1 MNRIRVVAVLLAATT
16 TLASPAF
23 AKEVEYFAT
32 LSGPAEA
39 PPNESPGTGSVL
51 LTLDLDLRTMTID
64 ASFSGLLG
72 TLTVAHIHC
81 CTLLANEGTA
91 GVATPTPTFPGFP
104 AGVTSG
110 SYMETF
116 DMKLATSYNP
126 AFITANGGTAD
137 SAYSVLLAGLNDGKA
152 YLNLHSSEFP
162 GGEIRGFLA
171 PVPEPETWAM
181 LLGGLGLI
189 GWTARRAHR
198 AAS

>member
-1 MNRIRVVAVLLAATT
+1 MNRIRVVAVLLAATS
-16 TLASPAF
+16 LASPAF
-23 AKEVEYFAT
+23 AQEVEYFAT

-39 PPNESPGTGSVL
+39 PPNESPGTGSVT

-81 CTLLANEGTA
+81 CTALASEGTA

-137 SAYSVLLAGLNDGKA
+137 SAYSVLLACHNDGKS

-189 GWTARRAHR
+189 GWAARRSHR
-198 AAS
+198 PAI

>member
-1 MNRIRVVAVLLAATT
+1 MNRIRLVAALLAAT
-16 TLASPAF
+16 TLASPAL
-23 AKEVEYFAT
+23 AREVEYFAT

-51 LTLDLDLRTMTID
+51 LTLDLDLRMMTID
-64 ASFSGLLG
+64 TRFSGLLG

-81 CTLLANEGTA
+81 CTALASEGTA

-104 AGVTSG
+104 AGVTTG

-126 AFITANGGTAD
+126 AFITGHGGTAD
-137 SAYSVLLAGLNDGKA
+137 SAYTVLLAGLNDGKVC
-152 YLNLHSSEFP
+152 LNLHSAAFP

-171 PVPEPETWAM
+171 PVPEPRTWAM

-189 GWTARRAHR
+189 GWAARGARRA
-198 AAS
+198 AI

>member
-1 MNRIRVVAVLLAATT
+1 MNRIRVVAALLAAT
-16 TLASPAF
+16 TLASPAL
-23 AKEVEYFAT
+23 AQEVEYFAT

-39 PPNESPGTGSVL
+39 PPNESPGTGSVT
-51 LTLDLDLRTMTID
+51 LTLDLDLRMMTID
-64 ASFSGLLG
+64 TSFSGLLG

-81 CTLLANEGTA
+81 CTALASEGTA

-171 PVPEPETWAM
+171 PVPEPETYALM
-181 LLGGLGLI
+181 LAGLGLI
-189 GWTARRAHR
+189 GWAARRGPR
-198 AAS
+198 AAA

>member
-1 MNRIRVVAVLLAATT
+1 MNRIRLVAALLAAT
-16 TLASPAF
+16 TLASPAL
-23 AKEVEYFAT
+23 AQEVEYFAT

-51 LTLDLDLRTMTID
+51 LTLDLDLRMMTID
-64 ASFSGLLG
+64 TRFSGLLG

-81 CTLLANEGTA
+81 CTALASEGTA

-126 AFITANGGTAD
+126 AFITANGGTPD
-137 SAYSVLLAGLNDGKA
+137 SAYTVLLAGLNDGKA

-189 GWTARRAHR
+189 GWAARGARRA
-198 AAS
+198 AI

>member
-1 MNRIRVVAVLLAATT
+1 MNRIRVVAALLAAT
-16 TLASPAF
+16 TLASPAL
-23 AKEVEYFAT
+23 AQEVEYFAT

-39 PPNESPGTGSVL
+39 PPNESPGTGSVT
-51 LTLDLDLRTMTID
+51 LTLDLDLRMMTID

-81 CTLLANEGTA
+81 CTALAGEGTA

-116 DMKLATSYNP
+116 DMKLATSYNA

-137 SAYSVLLAGLNDGKA
+137 SAYSALLAGLNDGKA

-171 PVPEPETWAM
+171 PVPEPETYALM
-181 LLGGLGLI
+181 LAGLGLI
-189 GWTARRAHR
+189 GWAARRGPR
-198 AAS
+198 AAA

>member
-1 MNRIRVVAVLLAATT
+1 MNRIRLVAALLAAT
-16 TLASPAF
+16 TLASPAL
-23 AKEVEYFAT
+23 AREVEYFAT

-51 LTLDLDLRTMTID
+51 LTLDLDLRMMTID
-64 ASFSGLLG
+64 TRFSGLLG

-81 CTLLANEGTA
+81 CTALASEGTA

-104 AGVTSG
+104 AGVTTG

-126 AFITANGGTAD
+126 AFITGHGGTAD
-137 SAYSVLLAGLNDGKA
+137 SAYTVLLAGLNDGKV
-152 YLNLHSSEFP
+152 YLNLHSAAFP

-171 PVPEPETWAM
+171 PVPEPRTWAM

-189 GWTARRAHR
+189 GWAARGARRA
-198 AAS
+198 AI

>member
-16 TLASPAF
+16 LASPAF
-23 AKEVEYFAT
+23 AQEVEYFAT

-39 PPNESPGTGSVL
+39 PPNESPGTGSVT

-81 CTLLANEGTA
+81 CTALASEGTA

-126 AFITANGGTAD
+126 AFINANGGTAD

>member
-1 MNRIRVVAVLLAATT
+1 MNRIRVVAALLAAT
-16 TLASPAF
+16 TLASPAL
-23 AKEVEYFAT
+23 AQEVEYFAT

-39 PPNESPGTGSVL
+39 PPNESPGTGSVT
-51 LTLDLDLRTMTID
+51 LTLDLDLRMMTID

-81 CTLLANEGTA
+81 CTALAGEGTA

-116 DMKLATSYNP
+116 DMKLATSYNA

-137 SAYSVLLAGLNDGKA
+137 SAYSALLAGLNDGKA

-171 PVPEPETWAM
+171 PVPEPETYALM
-181 LLGGLGLI
+181 LAGLGLI
-189 GWTARRAHR
+189 GWAARRGPR
-198 AAS
+198 AVA

>member
-1 MNRIRVVAVLLAATT
+1 MNRIRLVAALLAAT
-16 TLASPAF
+16 TLASPAL
-23 AKEVEYFAT
+23 AQEVEYFAT

-39 PPNESPGTGSVL
+39 PPNESPGTGSVT

-81 CTLLANEGTA
+81 CTALAGEGTA

-116 DMKLATSYNP
+116 DMKLATSYNA

-137 SAYSVLLAGLNDGKA
+137 SAYSALLAGLNDGKA

-171 PVPEPETWAM
+171 PVPEPETYALM
-181 LLGGLGLI
+181 LAGLGLI
-189 GWTARRAHR
+189 GWAARRGPR
-198 AAS
+198 AAA